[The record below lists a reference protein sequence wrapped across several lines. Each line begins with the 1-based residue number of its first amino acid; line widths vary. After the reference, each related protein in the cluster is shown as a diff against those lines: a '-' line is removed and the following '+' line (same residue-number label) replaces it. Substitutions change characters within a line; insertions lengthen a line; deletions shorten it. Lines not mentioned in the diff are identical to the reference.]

1 MRRVFFCK
9 DGIPAILTIII
20 RIIFQIWKEIFK
32 DSKLKSK
39 GTFLSRFTLIT
50 MKLDICA
57 HNKALSFFCVYLTKK
72 SACQIVIV
80 RQEISNHDPISTL
93 VTTHP
98 ENS

>member
-1 MRRVFFCK
+1 M
-9 DGIPAILTIII
+9 
-20 RIIFQIWKEIFK
+20 IFQIWKEISK

-39 GTFLSRFTLIT
+39 GSFILRFTLIT
-50 MKLDICA
+50 MNLDICA

-72 SACQIVIV
+72 SVCRIVIV
-80 RQEISNHDPISTL
+80 RRETSNHNPISTL